1 MILSDKISC
10 IGFSFSI
17 LYYNP
22 WDAVSI
28 ILTGAHGEEDPPV
41 RVVELHPVVAGRVD
55 ELVAGGALQERGVHV
70 QPVARDVNG
79 H

>member
-1 MILSDKISC
+1 M
-10 IGFSFSI
+10 
-17 LYYNP
+17 
-22 WDAVSI
+22 
-28 ILTGAHGEEDPPV
+28 LTGAHSEEDPPV

-55 ELVAGGALQERGVHV
+55 ELVAGGALQEGGVDM